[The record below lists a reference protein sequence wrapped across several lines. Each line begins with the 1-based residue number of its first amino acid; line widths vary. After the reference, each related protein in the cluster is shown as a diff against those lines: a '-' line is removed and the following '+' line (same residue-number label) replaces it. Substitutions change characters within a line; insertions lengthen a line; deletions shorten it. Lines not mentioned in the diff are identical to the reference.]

1 MVRWPVL
8 TAGIV
13 AWIALLLSRGPGTGL
28 RWRQALPGAALAT
41 LGWALITV
49 GFDIYLQLSSGAN
62 PLFRSLGSVIVALYW
77 LYLLIIALL
86 IGGALNA
93 IRQGQTPPPAEAAEA
108 EGEGDPG

>member
-1 MVRWPVL
+1 M
-8 TAGIV
+8 

-28 RWRQALPGAALAT
+28 RWRQALPGAALAA

-49 GFDIYLQLSSGAN
+49 GFDVYLQLSSGAN

-86 IGGALNA
+86 IGGAFNA
-93 IRQGQTPPPAEAAEA
+93 VRTRSGHAGSGPGRRIAPPVRARARRSDDEASI
-108 EGEGDPG
+108 